1 MEISIIFTTQGCSI
15 HQYTVFFFFLVDLFR
30 DVNSDPAHTHGL
42 RTSILIRLPGYVC
55 AFRSSSWLHSN
66 PYMYICISVC
76 VCMCVYIHTHI
87 YIGLFSLT
95 NVIILQLR
103 KTLKQISKKRAS
115 FLFQKRLEYF
125 ILPNQSSSAKKFIY
139 IYRNISQ
146 KH

>member
-1 MEISIIFTTQGCSI
+1 M
-15 HQYTVFFFFLVDLFR
+15 FFFSSGLNLGLYAYQARILPTIPCLSLIISYNNIFQDLLGQ
-30 DVNSDPAHTHGL
+30 VACHAMGHIG
-42 RTSILIRLPGYVC
+42 
-55 AFRSSSWLHSN
+55 
-66 PYMYICISVC
+66 ICHIC
-76 VCMCVYIHTHI
+76 VCMYMLDMCVYIHTHI